1 MSPITL
7 ILFATTLVFGLIAIL
22 FSARQESLMQEKDKM
37 AEMMKALTDGLIL
50 LGAHQEVVAMND
62 EARGL
67 LHIHTDRPVLAD
79 ITNSFGD
86 YYDIAGKI
94 AQSMRQN
101 LRVEDKDIKMG
112 DRVVTISITPLY
124 GMRGFEGHEKV
135 TIKGASIVLQ
145 DRTVE
150 KNEEKNREDTTNMM
164 VHELRAPLT
173 AIKDASALMLESD
186 SLEKEERGK
195 LLSIV
200 REQAMVLLDTV
211 TTMLDSAK
219 LRDGKFT
226 IHKFP
231 SDIKKMVRDQMSL
244 FAQQAKNKN
253 ITFIQDVAS
262 DIPLLSMDSMRM
274 AQVLNNLLSNALKF
288 TPEGG
293 MIIVRSFIKYTNMGP
308 SLMQTPWLVLEVR
321 DTGMGIAEEQQKSLF
336 TKFFQAATVDT
347 ARKNPGSGLGLFV
360 VKGIIEA
367 HGGAISCHSELN
379 KGTTMT
385 ASIPA
390 IMENASLAPHE
401 VHQTIPVVKQPDQ
414 SPFPY
419 QGTAS
424 TEFEKKPEH
433 KNEGEEAP
441 YNPHAN

>member
-7 ILFATTLVFGLIAIL
+7 ILFASTLIFGLIAIL
-22 FSARQESLMQEKDKM
+22 FSARQEGLMQEKDKM

-50 LGAHQEVVAMND
+50 LGSRNEIVAMND

-79 ITNSFGD
+79 IANSFGD
-86 YYDIAGKI
+86 AYDITGKI
-94 AQSMRQN
+94 NQVMRQN
-101 LRVEDKDIKMG
+101 IKLNDRDIKMG
-112 DRVVTISITPLY
+112 DREVTITITPLY
-124 GMRGFEGHEKV
+124 GMRGFDGTGKV
-135 TIKGASIVLQ
+135 TIKGASIILQ
-145 DRTVE
+145 DKTVE

-186 SLEKEERGK
+186 SLEKEERNK

-211 TTMLDSAK
+211 TTILDSAK
-219 LRDGKFT
+219 LRDGRFT
-226 IHKFP
+226 IHRFP
-231 SDIKKMVRDQMSL
+231 SDVKKIVRDQMSL

-262 DIPLLSMDSMRM
+262 DLSMLSLDSMRI
-274 AQVLNNLLSNALKF
+274 AQVLNNLLSNAIKF

-293 MIIVRSFIKYTNMGP
+293 IIIVRAYIKYTDMGP
-308 SLMQTPWLVLEVR
+308 SLMHTPWLVMEVR
-321 DTGMGIAEEQQKSLF
+321 DTGEGIPQEQVQNLF
-336 TKFFQAATVDT
+336 TKFYQANSVDT

-367 HGGAISCHSELN
+367 HGGTITCQSEVH

-385 ASIPA
+385 MTIPA
-390 IMENASLAPHE
+390 IIETQPAVLPNL
-401 VHQTIPVVKQPDQ
+401 HQTIPEHKEEPQ
-414 SPFPY
+414 SSLTY
-419 QGTAS
+419 QS
-424 TEFEKKPEH
+424 SPENPQTENEHHSDTPEH
-433 KNEGEEAP
+433 SVN
-441 YNPHAN
+441 